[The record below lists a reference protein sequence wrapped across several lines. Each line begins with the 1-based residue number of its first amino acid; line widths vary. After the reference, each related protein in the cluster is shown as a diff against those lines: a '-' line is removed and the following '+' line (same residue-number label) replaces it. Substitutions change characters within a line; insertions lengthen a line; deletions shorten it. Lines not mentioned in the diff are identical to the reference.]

1 MKKSIAGFRGV
12 KISDA
17 HAINFEEKRA
27 LALMKNRSLNK
38 ELVRLFQYYVDLIPY
53 KQRAKY
59 EVIEKVTI
67 DKYNKVI
74 EWAMLKNE
82 IIKRRALIKKYGN

>member
-1 MKKSIAGFRGV
+1 MQV
-12 KISDA
+12 KIDDT
-17 HAINFEEKRA
+17 I
-27 LALMKNRSLNK
+27 
-38 ELVRLFQYYVDLIPY
+38 
-53 KQRAKY
+53 Y